1 MGFEKFTLVGKSFAP
16 RVSIWSRGQI
26 GFNNGAVSR
35 YKLDEFSH
43 IVFFFDRELNKVGLR
58 FTNDGSEEGA
68 VNLNKRSTGI
78 SAGMK
83 SFLDYHN
90 VDYTETAQYDLE
102 FDEEEGL
109 YVVDLNKRKPTKK
122 EK

>member
-68 VNLNKRSTGI
+68 VKLNKRSTGI
-78 SAGMK
+78 RAAYWINLGRTAIVGAMTAKINDSV
-83 SFLDYHN
+83 SSSLD
-90 VDYTETAQYDLE
+90 
-102 FDEEEGL
+102 
-109 YVVDLNKRKPTKK
+109 
-122 EK
+122 